1 MIPHSPHSPHKPL
14 SPIMFGLADC
24 NNFFVSCE
32 RVFRPDLNGRPVII
46 LSNNDGCV
54 ISRSNEAK
62 RIGIKMGQPF
72 YQLKLMIQRYDVA
85 VFSSNYVLYGDM
97 SKRVQMTLQ
106 SLVPATEVYSIDE
119 SFLDLRGIEHD
130 QLDDLGHHISYV
142 VQRNTGIPISVGIA
156 PTKTL
161 AKIASK
167 LCKHY
172 PKLKGSCY
180 MHRPEDI
187 EKVLKKFPIEDVWGI
202 GRRFSAMLK
211 SRNILTAYDFT
222 QMPVSLVQSLMHVG
236 GVKTWRELRGEP
248 CVEFEE
254 MSKDKQQITV
264 SRSFSKEL
272 TDVHDIQ
279 QQVALFTSMA
289 AEKLRKQGSVCHE
302 VMVFL
307 LTNRHRDDK
316 PQQFAN
322 RLIRLPVASDS
333 TLELVNVASNAAGEL
348 VQEPYEYKKA
358 GVILSDIV
366 PKNAMQTA
374 LFDEVDHQKQ
384 DRLMRALD
392 AINKKQ
398 GARSVVVAS
407 AGFQGVKMNRQHLSP
422 NYTTE
427 WGEIIE
433 VKG

>member
-1 MIPHSPHSPHKPL
+1 
-14 SPIMFGLADC
+14 MFGLADC

-167 LCKHY
+167 LCKQY

-398 GARSVVVAS
+398 GARSVVGAS

>member
-1 MIPHSPHSPHKPL
+1 MY
-14 SPIMFGLADC
+14 GLADC

-72 YQLKLMIQRYDVA
+72 YQLKQMIQRYDVT

-119 SFLDLRGIEHD
+119 SFLDLRGIED
-130 QLDDLGHHISYV
+130 VKLDDFGHHISYV

-167 LCKHY
+167 LCKQY
-172 PKLKGSCY
+172 PKLRGSCF

-211 SRNILTAYDFT
+211 SRSINTAYDFT
-222 QMPVSLVQSLMHVG
+222 QMPMNLVQSLMHVG

-254 MSKDKQQITV
+254 QSKDKQQITV

-272 TDVHDIQ
+272 ADADDVR

-307 LTNRHRDDK
+307 LTNRHREDK

-322 RLIRLPVASDS
+322 RLIRLPVATDS
-333 TLELVNVASNAAGEL
+333 TLELVNVASNTAAEL

-358 GVILSDIV
+358 GVILSDIT
-366 PKNAMQTA
+366 PKSAMQTV
-374 LFDEVDHQKQ
+374 LFDEVDHEKQ
-384 DRLMRALD
+384 DRLMSALD

-407 AGFQGVKMNRQHLSP
+407 AGFEGVRMNREHLSP

-427 WGEIIE
+427 WGEILE

>member
-1 MIPHSPHSPHKPL
+1 
-14 SPIMFGLADC
+14 MFGLADC

-72 YQLKLMIQRYDVA
+72 YQLKQTIQRYDVT
-85 VFSSNYVLYGDM
+85 VFSSNYILYGDM

-119 SFLDLRGIEHD
+119 SFLDLRGIED
-130 QLDDLGHHISYV
+130 GKLDELGHYISRV

-167 LCKHY
+167 LCKQY
-172 PKLKGSCY
+172 PKLNGSCY
-180 MHRPEDI
+180 MHRPEDV

-222 QMPVSLVQSLMHVG
+222 QMPMSLVQSLMHVG

-254 MSKDKQQITV
+254 MVKDKQQITV

-289 AEKLRKQGSVCHE
+289 AEKLRKQGCVCGSI
-302 VMVFL
+302 MVFL
-307 LTNRHRDDK
+307 LTNRHREDK

-322 RLIRLPVASDS
+322 RLIRLPVPSDS
-333 TLELVNVASNAAGEL
+333 TLELVNVAARTTEEL
-348 VQEPYEYKKA
+348 VQTPYEYKKA
-358 GVILSDIV
+358 GVILSDIT
-366 PKNAMQTA
+366 PKSAMQTV
-374 LFDEVDHQKQ
+374 LFDEVDHEKQ
-384 DRLMRALD
+384 DKLMSVLD
-392 AINKKQ
+392 AINRKQ

-407 AGFQGVKMNRQHLSP
+407 AGFDGVRMNREHLSP
-422 NYTTE
+422 NYTSE
-427 WGEIIE
+427 WSDILV
-433 VKG
+433 VKS

>member
-1 MIPHSPHSPHKPL
+1 MY
-14 SPIMFGLADC
+14 GLADC

-72 YQLKLMIQRYDVA
+72 YQLKQTIRRYDVT
-85 VFSSNYVLYGDM
+85 VFSSNYILYGDM

-119 SFLDLRGIEHD
+119 SFLDLRGIELGK
-130 QLDDLGHHISYV
+130 LDDLGHHISYV

-167 LCKHY
+167 LCKQY

-180 MHRPEDI
+180 MHRSEDI

-222 QMPVSLVQSLMHVG
+222 QMPMSLVQSLMHVG

-254 MSKDKQQITV
+254 QGRDKQQITV

-272 TDVHDIQ
+272 SDVHDIQ

-289 AEKLRKQGSVCHE
+289 AEKLRKQGSVCHDII
-302 VMVFL
+302 VFMF
-307 LTNRHRDDK
+307 TNRHREDK
-316 PQQFAN
+316 PQQFVN
-322 RLIRLPVASDS
+322 RLVHLPVATDS
-333 TLELVNVASNAAGEL
+333 TIELVNVASATAAEL
-348 VQEPYEYKKA
+348 VQYPYEYKKA
-358 GVILSDIV
+358 GVILSEIT
-366 PKNAMQTA
+366 PKSAVQTV
-374 LFDEVDHQKQ
+374 LFDEVDHEKQ
-384 DRLMRALD
+384 DRLMRAMD

-407 AGFQGVKMNRQHLSP
+407 AGFGGIRMNREHLSP

-427 WGEIIE
+427 WGEILE
-433 VKG
+433 VKGM

>member
-1 MIPHSPHSPHKPL
+1 MY
-14 SPIMFGLADC
+14 GLADC

-72 YQLKLMIQRYDVA
+72 YQLKLMIQRYNVA

-167 LCKHY
+167 LCKQY

-180 MHRPEDI
+180 MHRSEDI

-202 GRRFSAMLK
+202 GWRFSAMLK

-222 QMPVSLVQSLMHVG
+222 QMSMSLVQSLMHVG

-289 AEKLRKQGSVCHE
+289 AEKLRKQNSVCHE
-302 VMVFL
+302 IMVFMM
-307 LTNRHRDDK
+307 TNRHREDK

-384 DRLMRALD
+384 DRLMRAMD

-398 GARSVVVAS
+398 GPRSVVVAS
-407 AGFQGVKMNRQHLSP
+407 AGFQSVKMNRQHLSP
-422 NYTTE
+422 NYASE
-427 WGEIIE
+427 WGEILE